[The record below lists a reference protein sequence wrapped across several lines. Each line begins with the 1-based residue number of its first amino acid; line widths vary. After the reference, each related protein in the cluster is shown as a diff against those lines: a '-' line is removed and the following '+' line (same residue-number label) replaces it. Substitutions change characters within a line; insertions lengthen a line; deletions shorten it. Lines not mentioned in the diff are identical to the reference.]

1 MAVVIKGM
9 GKRKKEQDDD
19 NDCLS
24 HNVKKARRVV
34 WSHDL
39 HAKFVEAVN
48 TLGVTRKIVALMNVD
63 GITTSHVA
71 SHLQKYRL
79 HNKKAV
85 HQADRVPSSSTLIQ
99 QPTQS
104 QNIHPPSLLPNKI
117 TLHQSHTV
125 PVQIYS
131 PPSFNISGVSPST
144 LVQSQSIKN
153 HPPPSTFPNSVSKH
167 HQQPS
172 KTIHHHHTSTFP
184 TQSQN
189 IINNSFNIHPSYHFP
204 INQTSPLLFPNKMPL
219 HQSHTEIYSPAS
231 LNMSRVSA
239 TRSQNINESSLI
251 IHPPPSTFLIYHQT
265 STFPTLVKQSTT
277 PPALAKTFDFHDIR
291 ATNCPFVGSSSSKST
306 SISDYDWY
314 TKYMKTEPQFLPLPN
329 NSLPVSD
336 SDKTSQMSSQQTE
349 PFVDVSDYNLEDDT
363 NIDISDY
370 NLCSENSPIDFSVEK
385 TNCNT
390 LEWGCLEEDLINV
403 MKLPSLC

>member
-9 GKRKKEQDDD
+9 GKKKKEQDDD

-48 TLGVTRKIVALMNVD
+48 TLGLHDAVPRKIVALMNVD
-63 GITTSHVA
+63 GITTAHVA

-85 HQADRVPSSSTLIQ
+85 HQADRVLSSSTLIQ

-125 PVQIYS
+125 HVQIYS
-131 PPSFNISGVSPST
+131 PPGFNISGVSPST

-153 HPPPSTFPNSVSKH
+153 HPPPSTF
-167 HQQPS
+167 
-172 KTIHHHHTSTFP
+172 
-184 TQSQN
+184 
-189 IINNSFNIHPSYHFP
+189 
-204 INQTSPLLFPNKMPL
+204 
-219 HQSHTEIYSPAS
+219 
-231 LNMSRVSA
+231 
-239 TRSQNINESSLI
+239 
-251 IHPPPSTFLIYHQT
+251 LIYHHT

-277 PPALAKTFDFHDIR
+277 PPALATTFDFHDIR
-291 ATNCPFVGSSSSKST
+291 ATNCPFVGSASSKST

-314 TKYMKTEPQFLPLPN
+314 TKYTKTEPQFLPLPN

>member
-1 MAVVIKGM
+1 MDAVIKGM

-39 HAKFVEAVN
+39 HAKFVEVVN
-48 TLGVTRKIVALMNVD
+48 TLGLHDAVPRKIVALMNVD
-63 GITTSHVA
+63 GITTAHVA

-117 TLHQSHTV
+117 TLHQSHKV

-131 PPSFNISGVSPST
+131 PPGFNISGVSPST

-153 HPPPSTFPNSVSKH
+153 HPPPSSFP
-167 HQQPS
+167 
-172 KTIHHHHTSTFP
+172 IYHHTSSFP

-189 IINNSFNIHPSYHFP
+189 IINNSFNIHPSYNFP
-204 INQTSPLLFPNKMPL
+204 INQTSTLLLPNKMPL
-219 HQSHTEIYSPAS
+219 HQSHTEVYSPAS
-231 LNMSRVSA
+231 LNMSRVSV
-239 TRSQNINESSLI
+239 TRS
-251 IHPPPSTFLIYHQT
+251 
-265 STFPTLVKQSTT
+265 
-277 PPALAKTFDFHDIR
+277 
-291 ATNCPFVGSSSSKST
+291 
-306 SISDYDWY
+306 
-314 TKYMKTEPQFLPLPN
+314 
-329 NSLPVSD
+329 
-336 SDKTSQMSSQQTE
+336 
-349 PFVDVSDYNLEDDT
+349 
-363 NIDISDY
+363 
-370 NLCSENSPIDFSVEK
+370 
-385 TNCNT
+385 
-390 LEWGCLEEDLINV
+390 
-403 MKLPSLC
+403 